1 MPAQD
6 VTTVSVTIHR
16 PADHVYSYVADLG
29 NLPRWSFFESA
40 TQVDGVWRVGTP
52 RGELILTLAP
62 PNDLGVLDHNLET
75 PDGRNIYIP
84 MRVIPNHGDS
94 EVLFTVIREPGMTDE
109 AYAADIALVEA
120 DLARLK
126 SLLDSPSGP

>member
-1 MPAQD
+1 MPSQD

-16 PADHVYSYVADLG
+16 PVADVYDYVADLG
-29 NLPRWSFFESA
+29 NLPDWSFFETA

-52 RGELILTLAP
+52 RGEVTLRLAP
-62 PNDLGVLDHNLET
+62 RNELGVLDHHLQT

-84 MRVIPNHGDS
+84 MRVISNHGDS
-94 EVLFTVIREPGMTDE
+94 EVMFTVIREPGMTDE
-109 AYAADIALVEA
+109 AYAADIAVVET

-126 SLLDSPSGP
+126 SLLDSPSGQ